1 MDFRI
6 EAFLMDV
13 LLLEG
18 ENSNVVRDGVRRR
31 LTECEKQFRDAK
43 PDKRMNAQ
51 SCRTLC
57 RMRVLEEIRRRK
69 GTQGAEHLTL
79 VLDVIEHV
87 RHVSQ

>member
-1 MDFRI
+1 M
-6 EAFLMDV
+6 A
-13 LLLEG
+13 
-18 ENSNVVRDGVRRR
+18 SRRR
-31 LTECEKQFRDAK
+31 LAECEKQFRDAK

-69 GTQGAEHLTL
+69 GKQGAEHLKL

-87 RHVSQ
+87 RHLATLGFALDIGVTAIPLRI